1 MPPGDSAL
9 VIRHHPGGVMREAI
23 IVGGGIG
30 GLCAALALRRA
41 GVAATVYEAA
51 PGPRTEGAA
60 LSLWPN
66 AIRALDRLGVGAA
79 VRALGVPDPYGGRI
93 ATPRGRTLAA
103 ASAESIA
110 ARFGAP
116 VLVVGRAELGA
127 ALAAALPAGAIRYG
141 LPLDAYSWH
150 GAGPVIARFVGGE
163 RVRADLLVGADGL
176 GSTVRRLLHPQ
187 VAPRYAGY
195 TAWRAVVPFD
205 HARVPLWGEVW
216 GRGARFG
223 LAPVGR
229 DRVYYF
235 ATRDAPPGT
244 DRASTPAGRHTEL
257 LRHFGT
263 WVAPIPA
270 LLAATDP
277 AAILQDD
284 IMDLPSLPRWGAGPV
299 TLLGDAAHAMTPN
312 LGQGGCQAIEDA
324 VQLGVCL
331 REASGVSAA
340 LRAYEAA
347 RRPRTAWLQG
357 LSRRAGWVG
366 QWSHPLAVATRDLA
380 ITAVPAPLRLQLLAP
395 ILGYDVPGT

>member
-1 MPPGDSAL
+1 MY
-9 VIRHHPGGVMREAI
+9 EAI
-23 IVGGGIG
+23 IIGGGSG

-79 VRALGVPDPYGGRI
+79 VRALGVPDPYGGQI
-93 ATPRGRTLAA
+93 ATWWGRTLAA
-103 ASAESIA
+103 TSAESIA
-110 ARFGAP
+110 TRFGAP
-116 VLVVGRAELGA
+116 VLVVGRAEFGA
-127 ALAAALPAGAIRYG
+127 ALAAALPAGTIRYG
-141 LPLDAYSWH
+141 MRLDAFSWH
-150 GAGPVIARFVGGE
+150 GPGPVIARFAAGE
-163 RVRADLLVGADGL
+163 RVRADLLVGADGI
-176 GSTVRRLLHPQ
+176 GSIVRRLLHPR

-195 TAWRAVVPFD
+195 TAWRATVPFD

-223 LAPVGR
+223 IAPVVR

-235 ATRDAPPGT
+235 ATRDATPGT
-244 DRASTPAGRHTEL
+244 ARVGTPAARHAALLGHFGDRA
-257 LRHFGT
+257 
-263 WVAPIPA
+263 APIPA

-277 AAILQDD
+277 GALLQNDILE
-284 IMDLPSLPRWGAGPV
+284 LPPLRQWGVGPV

-324 VQLGVCL
+324 TQLGVCL
-331 REASGVSAA
+331 RETAGVSAA
-340 LRAYEAA
+340 LRAYEAV
-347 RRPRTAWLQG
+347 RRPRTTWLQG

-366 QWSHPLAVATRDLA
+366 QWSHPLAVAARGLA
-380 ITAVPAPLRLQLLAP
+380 VSAVPAPLRLQLLAP
-395 ILGYDVPGT
+395 ILGYDVPGA

>member
-1 MPPGDSAL
+1 
-9 VIRHHPGGVMREAI
+9 MREAI
-23 IVGGGIG
+23 IIGGGIG
-30 GLCAALALRRA
+30 GLCVAIALRQA
-41 GVAATVYEAA
+41 GIAATVYEAA
-51 PGPRTEGAA
+51 PGPRAEGAA

-93 ATPRGRTLAA
+93 ATARGRTLAA

-127 ALAAALPAGAIRYG
+127 ALAAALPAEAIRYG
-141 LPLDAYSWH
+141 MPLDAYSWH
-150 GAGPVIARFVGGE
+150 GAGPVTARFVGGE
-163 RVRADLLVGADGL
+163 RVRAELLIGADGL
-176 GSTVRRLLHPQ
+176 GSTVRRFLHPQ
-187 VAPRYAGY
+187 VVPRYAGY
-195 TAWRAVVPFD
+195 TAWRAVVPFA
-205 HARVPLWGEVW
+205 HARVALWGDP
-216 GRGARFG
+216 GARGARFG
-223 LAPVGR
+223 IAPVGR

-244 DRASTPAGRHTEL
+244 DRVSTPAGRHAAL
-257 LRHFGT
+257 LRHFGA
-263 WVAPIPA
+263 WAAPIPA

-277 AAILQDD
+277 AAILQND
-284 IMDLPSLPRWGAGPV
+284 IVELPPLPRWGVGPV

-331 REASGVSAA
+331 RESGPIAAA

-347 RRPRTAWLQG
+347 RRPRTTWLQR
-357 LSRRAGWVG
+357 LSRQAGWVG
-366 QWSHPLAVATRDLA
+366 QWSQPLAVTARDLA
-380 ITAVPAPLRLQLLAP
+380 VSAVPASLRLQLLAP
-395 ILGYDVPGT
+395 ILGYDVPEK

>member
-1 MPPGDSAL
+1 
-9 VIRHHPGGVMREAI
+9 MREAI

-41 GVAATVYEAA
+41 GVAAIVYEAA
-51 PGPRTEGAA
+51 PGPRAEGAA

-79 VRALGVPDPYGGRI
+79 VRALGVPDPYGGQI
-93 ATPRGRTLAA
+93 ATWRGRTLATV
-103 ASAESIA
+103 SAESIA

-116 VLVVGRAELGA
+116 VLVVGRAEFGA
-127 ALAAALPAGAIRYG
+127 ALAAALPTETIRYG
-141 LPLDAYSWH
+141 QRLDAFSWH
-150 GAGPVIARFVGGE
+150 GGGPVSARFVGGA
-163 RVRADLLVGADGL
+163 RVQGDLLVGADGL
-176 GSTVRRLLHPQ
+176 GSATRRLLHPRI
-187 VAPRYAGY
+187 APRYAGY
-195 TAWRAVVPFD
+195 TAWRATVPFD

-223 LAPVGR
+223 IAPVGR

-244 DRASTPAGRHTEL
+244 DRAGTPATRHAAL
-257 LRHFGT
+257 LRDFGD
-263 WVAPIPA
+263 WSAPIPA

-277 AAILQDD
+277 AALLQND
-284 IMDLPSLPRWGAGPV
+284 IVELPPLRRWGAGPI

-331 REASGVSAA
+331 READGVAAA
-340 LRAYEAA
+340 LRAYEVA
-347 RRPRTAWLQG
+347 RQPRTAWLQR
-357 LSRRAGWVG
+357 LSRQAGWVG
-366 QWSHPLAVATRDLA
+366 QWSHPLAVAARGLA
-380 ITAVPAPLRLQLLAP
+380 VSAVPASLRLQLLVP
-395 ILGYDVPGT
+395 ILGYDMPGA

>member
-1 MPPGDSAL
+1 M
-9 VIRHHPGGVMREAI
+9 EAI
-23 IVGGGIG
+23 VIGGGIG
-30 GLCAALALRRA
+30 GLCAAIALRRA

-51 PGPRTEGAA
+51 PGPRAEGAA

-79 VRALGVPDPYGGRI
+79 VRALGVPDPYGGQI
-93 ATPRGRTLAA
+93 ATARGRTLAA
-103 ASAESIA
+103 ASAESIT

-116 VLVVGRAELGA
+116 ILVVGRAELGA

-141 LPLDAYSWH
+141 MSLDAFSWH
-150 GAGPVIARFVGGE
+150 GPGPVTARFDSGE
-163 RVRADLLVGADGL
+163 RVRAALLVGADGL
-176 GSTVRRLLHPQ
+176 GSTTRRLLHPQ

-195 TAWRAVVPFD
+195 TAWRAMVPFD

-216 GRGARFG
+216 GRGGRFG
-223 LAPVGR
+223 IAPVGH

-244 DRASTPAGRHTEL
+244 ARVGTPAGRHAAL
-257 LRHFGT
+257 LRHFGA
-263 WVAPIPA
+263 WAAPIPA

-277 AAILQDD
+277 AAILQND
-284 IMDLPSLPRWGAGPV
+284 IVDLPPLPGWGAGPV
-299 TLLGDAAHAMTPN
+299 TLLGDAPHAMTPN

-331 REASGVSAA
+331 RAGGGVAAA

-357 LSRRAGWVG
+357 LSRRVGRVG
-366 QWSHPLAVATRDLA
+366 QWSHPLAVASRDLA
-380 ITAVPAPLRLQLLAP
+380 IGGVPAPLRWRLLAP
-395 ILGYDVPGT
+395 ILGYDVPGA

>member
-1 MPPGDSAL
+1 
-9 VIRHHPGGVMREAI
+9 MREAI
-23 IVGGGIG
+23 IIGGGIG

-51 PGPRTEGAA
+51 PSPRAEGAA

-93 ATPRGRTLAA
+93 ATPRGRTLATT
-103 ASAESIA
+103 SAESIA

-116 VLVVGRAELGA
+116 VLVVGRVEFGA
-127 ALAAALPAGAIRYG
+127 LLAAAFPAGAIRYG
-141 LPLDAYSWH
+141 MRLDAFSWH
-150 GAGPVIARFVGGE
+150 GTGPVTARFDSGE
-163 RVRADLLVGADGL
+163 RVHADLLVGADGL
-176 GSTVRRLLHPQ
+176 GSAVRRLLHPR

-195 TAWRAVVPFD
+195 TAWRAVVSFD
-205 HARVPLWGEVW
+205 HARVSLWGEVW

-223 LAPVGR
+223 IAPVGH

-244 DRASTPAGRHTEL
+244 DRASTPATRHADL
-257 LRHFGT
+257 LRHFGD
-263 WVAPIPA
+263 WAAPIPA

-277 AAILQDD
+277 AAILQND
-284 IMDLPSLPRWGAGPV
+284 IVELPPLPHWGTGPV

-324 VQLGVCL
+324 TQLGVCL
-331 REASGVSAA
+331 RAGGVVSAA

-347 RRPRTAWLQG
+347 RRPRTAWIQG
-357 LSRRAGWVG
+357 LSRRVGWVG
-366 QWSHPLAVATRDLA
+366 QWSHPRAVSARDVAVA
-380 ITAVPAPLRLQLLAP
+380 AVPAALRLQLLAP
-395 ILGYDVPGT
+395 ILGYDVPGA